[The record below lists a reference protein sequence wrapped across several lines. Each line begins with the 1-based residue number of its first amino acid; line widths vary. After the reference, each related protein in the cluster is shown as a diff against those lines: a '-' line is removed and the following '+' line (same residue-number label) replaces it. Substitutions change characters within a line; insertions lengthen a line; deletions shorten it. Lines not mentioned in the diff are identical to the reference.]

1 MEIVII
7 IGLILLNGILAMSE
21 IALVSARKARL
32 ETEAKRGNKSAG
44 TALKLANEPDK
55 ILSTIKIGITLI
67 GILTGRCYNSANTGP
82 RTVCVG
88 DR

>member
-44 TALKLANEPDK
+44 TALKLANEPD
-55 ILSTIKIGITLI
+55 L
-67 GILTGRCYNSANTGP
+67 NHP
-82 RTVCVG
+82 
-88 DR
+88 DRNYLDRYLDRFVLWRGVSS

>member
-55 ILSTIKIGITLI
+55 YL
-67 GILTGRCYNSANTGP
+67 
-82 RTVCVG
+82 
-88 DR
+88 DRYLDRFVLWRGVSS

>member
-32 ETEAKRGNKSAG
+32 KRNVVINLQ
-44 TALKLANEPDK
+44 ALL
-55 ILSTIKIGITLI
+55 
-67 GILTGRCYNSANTGP
+67 
-82 RTVCVG
+82 
-88 DR
+88 

>member
-32 ETEAKRGNKSAG
+32 ETERNVVINLQ
-44 TALKLANEPDK
+44 ALL
-55 ILSTIKIGITLI
+55 
-67 GILTGRCYNSANTGP
+67 
-82 RTVCVG
+82 
-88 DR
+88 

>member
-55 ILSTIKIGITLI
+55 
-67 GILTGRCYNSANTGP
+67 
-82 RTVCVG
+82 
-88 DR
+88 

>member
-44 TALKLANEPDK
+44 TALKLANEPDS
-55 ILSTIKIGITLI
+55 L
-67 GILTGRCYNSANTGP
+67 NHP
-82 RTVCVG
+82 
-88 DR
+88 DRNYLDRYLDRFVLWRGVSS